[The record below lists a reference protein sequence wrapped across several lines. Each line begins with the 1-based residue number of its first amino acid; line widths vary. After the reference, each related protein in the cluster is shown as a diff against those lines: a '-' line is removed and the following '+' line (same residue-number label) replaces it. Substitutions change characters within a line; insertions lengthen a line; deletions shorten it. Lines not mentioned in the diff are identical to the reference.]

1 MLFLPPPNG
10 DFIQRGEDLSL
21 PVSICGRKRRP
32 NKKKNFFL
40 LFRPSFF
47 GYSASYK
54 RKLFQFSRA
63 KRGGGKGEI
72 QEGARERGPAPL
84 RRKRDGGRDPHSARP
99 FFV

>member
-21 PVSICGRKRRP
+21 PVSIRGRKRRP
-32 NKKKNFFL
+32 NKKKLFL

-54 RKLFQFSRA
+54 RKLF
-63 KRGGGKGEI
+63 
-72 QEGARERGPAPL
+72 
-84 RRKRDGGRDPHSARP
+84 
-99 FFV
+99 